1 MKGEKEEREKRERES
16 SLNGGRLNDSLLAV
30 LSSTSVVSSVRLLL
44 THSLIHLFVCVCT
57 SSSPLSPISG
67 HTDYWA
73 LPPSFPPLGQVMSTN
88 GHNGV
93 NGGGGGGGGGG
104 GVYASM
110 GQFNTVDPNNA
121 LSIKWDPKNLEIRTH
136 SVEKTLEPLV
146 MQVGSAAS
154 G

>member
-1 MKGEKEEREKRERES
+1 
-16 SLNGGRLNDSLLAV
+16 
-30 LSSTSVVSSVRLLL
+30 
-44 THSLIHLFVCVCT
+44 
-57 SSSPLSPISG
+57 
-67 HTDYWA
+67 
-73 LPPSFPPLGQVMSTN
+73 MSTN